1 MEENKVKQTLITNE
15 EFRKMVYDAVFEQ
28 PMFSVMDLIQMGVVN
43 KKHLK
48 NLFSEE
54 LLKQL

>member
-1 MEENKVKQTLITNE
+1 MDKEEIKKNVLSDE

-28 PMFSVMDLIQMGVVN
+28 PMFSVTDLIQMGVVN

-48 NLFSEE
+48 NLFSNE